1 MIMDTFI
8 DILKLSA
15 GEEHSQE
22 IVTEPASKN
31 DVSLDENK
39 SFEEMIEESTEDL
52 HQILRKEL
60 KLDFMV

>member
-1 MIMDTFI
+1 MGTFI

-15 GEEHSQE
+15 GDEQSPE

-31 DVSLDENK
+31 DVLLDDSK

-52 HQILRKEL
+52 HQFLRKEL

>member
-15 GEEHSQE
+15 SEEHNQE
-22 IVTEPASKN
+22 IVTEPASK
-31 DVSLDENK
+31 DGVLLDESK

-52 HQILRKEL
+52 HQFLRKEL
-60 KLDFMV
+60 KLDLML